1 MQQCDCTLRLLCT
14 FSQGHNESAKVKL
27 SLYACSSVF
36 ITDLTAI
43 IPGEAGLAD
52 YIKEMNESS
61 YGDKW
66 SCKWFKYT
74 VTHH

>member
-1 MQQCDCTLRLLCT
+1 LHAASACR

-27 SLYACSSVF
+27 SLYACLSVF

-43 IPGEAGLAD
+43 IPGEAGLAS
-52 YIKEMNESS
+52 YIKAMSDSS

-66 SCKWFKYT
+66 SYKWCKYT
-74 VTHH
+74 VTHQ